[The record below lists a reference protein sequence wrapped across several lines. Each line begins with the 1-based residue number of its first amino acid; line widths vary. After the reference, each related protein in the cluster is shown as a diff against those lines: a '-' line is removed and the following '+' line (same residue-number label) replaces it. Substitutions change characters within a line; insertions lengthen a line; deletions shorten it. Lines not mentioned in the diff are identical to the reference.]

1 MGILPLD
8 YLNNSEQYLA
18 ENLFMNSQQ
27 ILVQYDVK
35 ELFRKETSLWF
46 RPFSSLAGIILLVY
60 TVGGCYFLS
69 ANMKGGPNKTKR
81 G

>member
-1 MGILPLD
+1 
-8 YLNNSEQYLA
+8 
-18 ENLFMNSQQ
+18 MNSQQ
-27 ILVQYDVK
+27 ILAQYDVK

-46 RPFSSLAGIILLVY
+46 WPFSSLAGIILLVY